1 MLVGGKCTFKDN
13 PRKNWQLRTYESRGV
28 AGDPG
33 DEDDLASVIGTGE
46 WNEPP

>member
-1 MLVGGKCTFKDN
+1 MTFAILN
-13 PRKNWQLRTYESRGV
+13 ATRAKNRVIETYESRGV